1 MEPAPFL
8 DASETF
14 FRGLLSVSVCAAA
27 DLAPGHGLVLAE
39 ALVDAVRVVRSDV
52 PAINKPFLGAFLN
65 CYNFLMLE
73 VFGTVEGVPDI
84 EKQIVIECFWQQRAF
99 CTLI

>member
-1 MEPAPFL
+1 MGPAPFL

-39 ALVDAVRVVRSDV
+39 ALVDAVRVVRSDI
-52 PAINKPFLGAFLN
+52 PAIIKPFLGAFRN
-65 CYNFLMLE
+65 RCNFLMLE
-73 VFGTVEGVPDI
+73 VFNAIKGVLDI
-84 EKQIVIECFWQQRAF
+84 EK
-99 CTLI
+99 